1 VLIYPAIDLRGGKGV
16 RLRQGDYAQE
26 TVFGDPVELARRWRD
41 EGAEWLHL
49 VDLDGAREGHPVNG
63 PAIQAIIRESG
74 LPCQLGG
81 GLRQEEHLEQAFS
94 WGVHRVILG
103 TRALQDPRWCA
114 RLCQRHPGQVAIGID
129 ARDGRVATE
138 GWLQDSGRLALD
150 LAREV
155 ASWSVAA
162 IIYTD
167 ISRDGMLRGPNVEAT
182 IALARAVSVPVVASG
197 GVTNLE
203 DIAALARGKLS
214 GCIVGRALYEG
225 RLDLRQ
231 AISLANSSQ
240 SSVVSCQPED
250 KKPGNS
256 LSD

>member
-1 VLIYPAIDLRGGKGV
+1 VLIYPAIDLRGGRGV

-63 PAIQAIIRESG
+63 PTIQAIVQESA

-81 GLRQEEHLEQAFS
+81 GLRQEAHLEQAFS
-94 WGVHRVILG
+94 WGVRRVILG

-114 RLCQRHPGQVAIGID
+114 RLCQRFPGSVAIGID

-138 GWLQDSGRLALD
+138 GWLTDSGRLALD
-150 LAREV
+150 LAQEV
-155 ASWSVAA
+155 ASWSPAA

-167 ISRDGMLRGPNVEAT
+167 ISRDGMLQGPNIEAT
-182 IALARAVSVPVVASG
+182 ISLARAVSVPVVASG
-197 GVTNLE
+197 GVTHLD
-203 DIAALARGKLS
+203 DIAALARGRLS
-214 GCIVGRALYEG
+214 GCIIGRALYEG

-231 AISLANSSQ
+231 AIARAGMA
-240 SSVVSCQPED
+240 VA
-250 KKPGNS
+250 
-256 LSD
+256 SDE